1 MCGVCGVVLLI
12 DGGGN
17 RGVAGPPPGT
27 AARPSDAAPPQA
39 DTTALYG
46 STAVPQAIASTARER
61 VERMRRLLE
70 HRGPDDRGV
79 WSAGGAALAAT
90 RLAIR
95 GGASGH
101 QPLRDEAS
109 GVVVVCNGEIDN
121 HRELRRRLQER
132 GREVAGDADIA
143 ILPALY
149 LERGEAFVEDLEG
162 PFALAVWDP
171 RSATLLLARD
181 RAGERPLFYSRRDD
195 EVLFATELSALATDP
210 DFTGDVDREAIAY
223 YLRFGSFAAPRCV
236 LTGVQKVGP
245 AEVVRLGKEGTERRR
260 YWRWAIGSA
269 PATGREPTR
278 RSCSIR
284 NEQLAVRP
292 SLDDF
297 DRVFRAAVG
306 RQTDCDVDYGLFL
319 SGGVDS
325 SLVAAVARA
334 IHPERPLRAY
344 TLRFHE
350 ASYDE
355 GAAAAEVVRHLD
367 LANEEVW
374 VGADDFPAKIREL
387 VRMVGE
393 PLADPAWVPTALLA
407 QRAARDV
414 KVVLVGE
421 GGDEVFGGYP
431 TYFGARLALAYGR
444 LPAVVRRSF
453 AALVRRWPAS
463 DRKVTVSFLLKRFVD
478 GDGMRPLDR
487 HLLWTSNIPPRLLA
501 ELGCEP
507 PPGLPGPAPDEDL
520 LATLQRHD
528 LENYLA
534 EGLLTKADR
543 ASMAWA
549 LEPRA
554 PFLDRQVMELAARL
568 PPAARV
574 RGVRTKVFLKRYA
587 ERYLPRSI
595 VHRRKRG
602 LSVPLS
608 AWLRGPLEDWAR
620 GHLASGILA
629 EAGIRTPAAVALLEQ
644 HLSRQADRARALWAL
659 LVLAEWLC
667 WWDEAVPGS
676 DLVDLGHPRP
686 SLQPQDAEQVEDPHP

>member
-1 MCGVCGVVLLI
+1 
-12 DGGGN
+12 
-17 RGVAGPPPGT
+17 
-27 AARPSDAAPPQA
+27 
-39 DTTALYG
+39 
-46 STAVPQAIASTARER
+46 
-61 VERMRRLLE
+61 MRSLLE
-70 HRGPDDRGV
+70 HRGPDDSGV
-79 WSAGGAALAAT
+79 WSSGGAALGAT

-101 QPLRDEAS
+101 QPLRDEAT

-121 HRELRRRLQER
+121 HGELRRRLQER

-143 ILPALY
+143 VLPALY
-149 LERGEAFVEDLEG
+149 LERDAAFVEDLEG

-181 RAGERPLFYSRRDD
+181 RAGERPLFYSRRGD
-195 EVLFATELSALATDP
+195 EVVFATELSALATDAG
-210 DFTGDVDREAIAY
+210 FTGDIDREAIAY
-223 YLRFGSFAAPRCV
+223 YLRFGSFAAPRCA

-245 AEVVRLGKEGTERRR
+245 AEIVRLGQEGTERRR
-260 YWRWAIGSA
+260 YWRWAIGEA
-269 PATGREPTR
+269 KGAGV
-278 RSCSIR
+278 
-284 NEQLAVRP
+284 QP

-334 IHPERPLRAY
+334 LHPERPLRAY
-344 TLRFHE
+344 TLRFQE

-355 GAAAAEVVRHLD
+355 GSAAADVARHLD
-367 LANEEVW
+367 LVNEEVW
-374 VGADDFPAKIREL
+374 VSPGDFPAKIREL

-444 LPAVVRRSF
+444 LPAIVRRSF
-453 AALVRRWPAS
+453 AGLVRRWPAS
-463 DRKVTVSFLLKRFVD
+463 DRKVTLSFLLKRFVD
-478 GDGMRPLDR
+478 GDGMSPLAR
-487 HLLWTSNIPPRLLA
+487 HLLWTSNIPPQLLA
-501 ELGCEP
+501 ELGCEAAAGP
-507 PPGLPGPAPDEDL
+507 PLDISVPAPGDDL

-568 PPAARV
+568 PPAARI

-608 AWLRGPLEDWAR
+608 AWLRGPLQGWAR
-620 GHLASGILA
+620 DHLESGILS

-644 HLSRQADRARALWAL
+644 HLSRRADRARALWAL

-667 WWDEAVPGS
+667 WWDEAG
-676 DLVDLGHPRP
+676 GHHRE
-686 SLQPQDAEQVEDPHP
+686 SRA